1 MADLSSDYCG
11 LTLANP
17 FIASASP
24 LTAELTSVKQLQQKG
39 AAAVI
44 LPSLF
49 EESVARSGSVLNE
62 YADKIKSYKDALDIP
77 VIASLNGTTDG
88 GWLGHATALEAR
100 SPLATLQ
107 ENPLWCHRAGRAPA
121 EPRLDAEGRGAGG
134 RVPPGGT
141 LKITEISIFFE
152 NFSNGL

>member
-62 YADKIKSYKDALDIP
+62 YADKIKS
-77 VIASLNGTTDG
+77 
-88 GWLGHATALEAR
+88 
-100 SPLATLQ
+100 
-107 ENPLWCHRAGRAPA
+107 
-121 EPRLDAEGRGAGG
+121 
-134 RVPPGGT
+134 
-141 LKITEISIFFE
+141 
-152 NFSNGL
+152 